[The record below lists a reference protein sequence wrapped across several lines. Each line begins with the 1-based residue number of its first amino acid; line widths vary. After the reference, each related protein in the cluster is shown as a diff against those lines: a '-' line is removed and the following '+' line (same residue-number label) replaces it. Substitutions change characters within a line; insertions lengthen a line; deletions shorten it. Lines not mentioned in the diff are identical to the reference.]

1 MCISL
6 PSLATNAKCG
16 WNTVVLNLGEFD
28 DVLLELEKHGGTQF
42 YFNNQIQ
49 LIKFMIESGCVNLGS
64 NGLYFTW
71 CNNRQGEDRIYNR
84 LVIANTNWIST
95 YPKSTF
101 WIYPDFL
108 LITTHWTYIF
118 MVPLSLFLKDLF
130 PFLAAWLR
138 DEDCDKVVNL
148 GSSKKDHNVP
158 IMKKLNDLSKD
169 IRLWNKNHFGFI
181 QRTN

>member
-1 MCISL
+1 M
-6 PSLATNAKCG
+6 
-16 WNTVVLNLGEFD
+16 VLNLGEFD

-101 WIYPDFL
+101 
-108 LITTHWTYIF
+108 
-118 MVPLSLFLKDLF
+118 
-130 PFLAAWLR
+130 
-138 DEDCDKVVNL
+138 
-148 GSSKKDHNVP
+148 
-158 IMKKLNDLSKD
+158 
-169 IRLWNKNHFGFI
+169 
-181 QRTN
+181 